1 MSAPERALALSQ
13 VLPTSHVR
21 ADVVGVRECCV
32 RGFCKCPEGH
42 LRRQLH
48 PAQATTRPRWHN
60 LCMEH
65 DGQLQ
70 LYAAVADQLK
80 EAHTKVRAL
89 QVPEGV
95 RMALTRKLLVITAA
109 AKHDLAD
116 AARRL
121 ERFNTD
127 LEAGRFPEEER

>member
-1 MSAPERALALSQ
+1 
-13 VLPTSHVR
+13 
-21 ADVVGVRECCV
+21 
-32 RGFCKCPEGH
+32 
-42 LRRQLH
+42 
-48 PAQATTRPRWHN
+48 
-60 LCMEH
+60 MEH

-70 LYAAVADQLK
+70 LYAALAVQLK

-95 RMALTRKLLVITAA
+95 RVALTRKLLVITAA

-121 ERFNTD
+121 ERFTED
-127 LEAGRFPEEER
+127 LDEGRFPEGER